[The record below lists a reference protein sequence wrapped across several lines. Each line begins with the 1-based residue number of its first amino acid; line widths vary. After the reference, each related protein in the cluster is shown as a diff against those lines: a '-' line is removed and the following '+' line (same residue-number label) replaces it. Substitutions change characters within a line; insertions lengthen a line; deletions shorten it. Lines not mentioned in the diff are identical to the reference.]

1 MDDILTE
8 ENLQTLAAVFRREII
23 VPSIV
28 QLMSNEKIERFGVT
42 AIGDPVRLWN
52 FVKKTKRT
60 TAGHRLV
67 LEVLE
72 APQQAEP
79 AKYLKLTLYW
89 RKECVFSIL
98 GVLGRSL
105 KV

>member
-1 MDDILTE
+1 MFCFVEREKTDDILTE
-8 ENLQTLAAVFRREII
+8 LNLETLAAV
-23 VPSIV
+23 
-28 QLMSNEKIERFGVT
+28 
-42 AIGDPVRLWN
+42 N

-60 TAGHRLV
+60 TSGHRLA

-79 AKYLKLTLYW
+79 AMFLKLTLYW

-98 GVLGRSL
+98 GVLDRSL
-105 KV
+105 KVKVLLASLFSSACK